1 MIQSRTETE
10 DTIRMLAER
19 FPKCFFEDPKM
30 RLPLSKDI
38 LADLQHEG
46 LTSPSFRSAVEWY
59 QGNFGYQYTLRAGS
73 KRVNLDGREVGT
85 VTEQEQRDAEKYVTE
100 RKRIQRENNLNL
112 PIATMTSLH
121 KAGKITDDVL
131 RKVTLPHAVLR
142 TTPMDVDKPNP
153 LTRLMAL
160 VEGVA
165 RALTDTADPAL
176 RTAFGIAGLKAIAA
190 EVQAQIEKMQKLNG
204 GSHEG
209 L

>member
-1 MIQSRTETE
+1 
-10 DTIRMLAER
+10 MLAER
-19 FPKCFFEDPKM
+19 FPKCFSEDPKM
-30 RLPLSKDI
+30 RRPLSKDI

-59 QGNFGYQYTLRAGS
+59 QGNFGYQYRLQAGA
-73 KRVNLDGREVGT
+73 KRIDLDGREVGT

-100 RKRIQRENNLNL
+100 RKRIQRENNLTL

-121 KAGKITDDVL
+121 SARKITDDVL
-131 RKVTLPHAVLR
+131 RKVTLPCVIRR
-142 TTPMDVDKPNP
+142 TTTMDADKPNP
-153 LTRLMAL
+153 LARLMAL

-165 RALTDTADPAL
+165 RALTDANDPAL
-176 RTAFGIAGLKAIAA
+176 RTAFGIAGLKAVAA

-209 L
+209 S